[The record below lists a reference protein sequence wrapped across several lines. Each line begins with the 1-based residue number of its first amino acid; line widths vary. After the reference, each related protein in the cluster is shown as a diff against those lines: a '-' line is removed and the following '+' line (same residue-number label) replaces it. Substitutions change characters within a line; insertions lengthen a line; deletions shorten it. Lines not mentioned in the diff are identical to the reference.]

1 MPPCMT
7 RPPTRGPPSRRRCPG
22 RRTTVTSSRAT
33 RSDEYGEVAHA
44 VFDPKRSRWAEL
56 PDDPLPRTFDRFM
69 VPVGHQLVLAGSSSA
84 VLNSGE
90 KAPKLAARLDLDTRK
105 WTPLPDARGRATS

>member
-1 MPPCMT
+1 MDHHRAACA
-7 RPPTRGPPSRRRCPG
+7 RAEELPSPH
-22 RRTTVTSSRAT
+22 RAT

-56 PDDPLPRTFDRFM
+56 PDDPLPRTFVRFM